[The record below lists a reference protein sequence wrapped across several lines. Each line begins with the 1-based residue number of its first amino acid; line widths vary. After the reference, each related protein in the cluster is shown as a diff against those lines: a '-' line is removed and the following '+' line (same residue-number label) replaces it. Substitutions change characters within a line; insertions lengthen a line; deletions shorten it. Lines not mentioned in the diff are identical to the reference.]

1 MVRTVLILGANGRFG
16 LAAAQAFASAGWQVI
31 ASVRRAAAT
40 GMPPAARLVT
50 VSVEDTDALA
60 REAAGAQ
67 VVVHALNPPYT
78 HWPQQLM
85 PMARAGMDLAARLD
99 ARFMLPGNVYNY
111 GERMP
116 ELLMPDAPQAAS
128 THKGRLRMD
137 LEDELQRRSIDGR
150 LRATIIRAGDFFGG
164 GTGSWL
170 DLVIAKSLRDGKL
183 VYPGPVNVRH
193 AWAYLPDL
201 AHAFVAAGSRP
212 GAETAAFERF
222 HFPGHTLTGVELL
235 RGLEQAAE
243 SLGLRPDRGWKHGSV
258 PWALLRLGGLFVPML
273 REISE
278 MSYLW
283 HVPHA
288 LDGRALEQAI
298 GPVRIT
304 PLTLALRQSLVD
316 LGYASTTG

>member
-1 MVRTVLILGANGRFG
+1 MPSTVLILGANGRLG
-16 LAAAQAFASAGWQVI
+16 LAAAQAFDAAGWRVI
-31 ASVRRAAAT
+31 ASVRRAAAP

-50 VSVEDTDALA
+50 APVEDTDALA

-67 VVVHALNPPYT
+67 VLVHALNPPYT

-85 PMARAGMDLAARLD
+85 PMARAGMDLAGRLG

-116 ELLMPDAPQAAS
+116 ALLMTDAAQAA
-128 THKGRLRMD
+128 TTRKGRLRTD
-137 LEDELQRRSIDGR
+137 LEDELQQRCIEGR
-150 LRATIIRAGDFFGG
+150 LQATIIRAGDFFGG

-170 DLVIAKSLRDGKL
+170 DLVIVKSLRDGKL
-183 VYPGPVNVRH
+183 VYPGPMDVPH

-201 AHAFVAAGSRP
+201 ARAFAATGSRP
-212 GAETAAFERF
+212 GGETATFERF
-222 HFPGHTLTGVELL
+222 HFPGHTLTGAELL

-243 SLGLRPDRGWKHGSV
+243 SLGIRPARGWKHGSV

-283 HVPHA
+283 RVPHA
-288 LDGRALEQAI
+288 LDGHALEQAI

-304 PLTLALRQSLVD
+304 ALPEALRQSLVD
-316 LGYASTTG
+316 LGYASTPG